1 MPPRNCLECGDE
13 GHAATD
19 CRLAALHFKTVEKA
33 EHPNKVDRCGCC
45 GHVGLKAPTGKYPP
59 GKFIPAR
66 GPADG
71 EPNHVKEFSIQLPT
85 DRVDP
90 PEEFLSAQAIS
101 EIARCIEGA
110 GFDAAYVTDH
120 PAPTDPWL
128 GSGGH
133 QTLDPFVALSFAAAA
148 TQRLRLQIHV
158 LIVAYRNPFLSAKAI
173 ASLDVLSGGRV
184 IAGVAAGY
192 LEGEFEALGVDFAD
206 RNDLTDERLREM
218 KRIWQGGS
226 IDLEGRDFRASGI
239 TTLPTP
245 QQQPHPPL
253 WIGGNSR
260 RAIRRA
266 VDLADGWL
274 PFPTPPAMAARVR
287 TAVLTNL
294 DDLRDRI
301 AYLHDYATQVGRTE
315 PLDIAF
321 VPFGMRMNDPEPL
334 DVVRFRDVI
343 DELEELG
350 VTWLTVGPPA
360 GTRAEYCDWARR
372 FGDEV
377 LAKVR

>member
-1 MPPRNCLECGDE
+1 M
-13 GHAATD
+13 
-19 CRLAALHFKTVEKA
+19 
-33 EHPNKVDRCGCC
+33 
-45 GHVGLKAPTGKYPP
+45 
-59 GKFIPAR
+59 
-66 GPADG
+66 
-71 EPNHVKEFSIQLPT
+71 EFSIQLPT